1 MDKSNY
7 KMNKEIFEKSFI
19 ENLNKNF
26 PELSKNFD
34 FDLEVFSEL
43 NTILFEINK
52 CLLLEFNRAAITLTN
67 NLIERLLKLALIYQ
81 EVGIGSKPIDK
92 WTEIFSEPNKKY
104 GQLKLGN
111 SIELCKKD
119 NLITEKEKQILFD
132 HIRVL
137 MRNGFAHADSSEIM
151 ADFPND
157 SLGFQASL
165 SNPRDIK
172 EVRMDYK
179 VIPFMQELQM
189 ENFAKENSK
198 PYFEFIFKLIFRIE
212 KRLIER
218 NK

>member
-1 MDKSNY
+1 MD
-7 KMNKEIFEKSFI
+7 KEIFKNSFI

-34 FDLEVFSEL
+34 FKLKVFSEL

-81 EVGIGSKPIDK
+81 EVGIGSKPVEK

-111 SIELCKKD
+111 SIELCKK
-119 NLITEKEKQILFD
+119 NKLITEEEKQILFN

-137 MRNGFAHADSSEIM
+137 MRNGFAHADSSEIL
-151 ADFPND
+151 ADLPDN
-157 SLGFQASL
+157 SIGFQASL
-165 SNPRDIK
+165 SNPTDIK

-189 ENFAKENSK
+189 ENFANENSR
-198 PYFEFIFKLIFRIE
+198 PYFKFVFRLIFKIE
-212 KRLIER
+212 KRLIE
-218 NK
+218 NN